1 MDSELNNKN
10 GLTSPEGT
18 TEHTPKKKKHA
29 LVVGIIV
36 VVVLLLIGG
45 GAGFVVLKNSQ
56 NEGEQELF
64 ESLEGNENPEDYQA
78 FLEKYPDGD
87 YAPLVQKK
95 LQALQDAL
103 EDWNRI
109 ALSERVTDFEKFKEL
124 HPDYAGFAHRCDLK
138 IDSLDFVTAQ
148 KAGTPEAFAAY
159 LQKHPEGRY
168 ASEASIAES
177 TVKEAEVTPELKEEI
192 IGVLNTF
199 YAGFQERDQEM
210 ICSNIT
216 PNMTRFLGH
225 TNVSKAKV
233 LSTIEGMFTED
244 IEAVRFVVGRDAE
257 VECVPAAEK
266 AEGEKEYKVTFT
278 VDQYIER
285 NNEGKT
291 FSTYRGEAFLTAAML
306 IRSLTMQELSRK

>member
-1 MDSELNNKN
+1 MDSELNHKN

-18 TEHTPKKKKHA
+18 TEHTPKKKKNA

-109 ALSERVTDFEKFKEL
+109 ALSERASDF
-124 HPDYAGFAHRCDLK
+124 
-138 IDSLDFVTAQ
+138 
-148 KAGTPEAFAAY
+148 
-159 LQKHPEGRY
+159 
-168 ASEASIAES
+168 
-177 TVKEAEVTPELKEEI
+177 
-192 IGVLNTF
+192 
-199 YAGFQERDQEM
+199 
-210 ICSNIT
+210 
-216 PNMTRFLGH
+216 
-225 TNVSKAKV
+225 
-233 LSTIEGMFTED
+233 
-244 IEAVRFVVGRDAE
+244 
-257 VECVPAAEK
+257 
-266 AEGEKEYKVTFT
+266 
-278 VDQYIER
+278 
-285 NNEGKT
+285 
-291 FSTYRGEAFLTAAML
+291 
-306 IRSLTMQELSRK
+306 

>member
-18 TEHTPKKKKHA
+18 TEHTPKKKKNA

-95 LQALQDAL
+95 LQALQNAL

-109 ALSERVTDFEKFKEL
+109 ALSERVSDFEKFKEL

-257 VECVPAAEK
+257 VECVPAAGK
-266 AEGEKEYKVTFT
+266 AEG
-278 VDQYIER
+278 
-285 NNEGKT
+285 
-291 FSTYRGEAFLTAAML
+291 
-306 IRSLTMQELSRK
+306 